1 MASARKPVSKAQAG
15 AARADTEQLFFMLNC
30 YDVWSATPR
39 HGCDADEAAG
49 AADKPAEAAAA

>member
-1 MASARKPVSKAQAG
+1 MASARKPVSNTQAG
-15 AARADTEQLFFMLNC
+15 AADADTEQLFFMLNC

-39 HGCDADEAAG
+39 HGCDAGEAAG